1 MKDRSESRNMW
12 LAFCLFTLWFSVA
25 GHCLPLRDSGP
36 LISNGWDKPVR
47 FRHLYAANRQGLA
60 SYHLQINEDGRV
72 EGAPHQTS
80 FSLLEIRPVSTGCVA
95 FRGVKS
101 SHYLCM
107 NKDGK
112 LRGLQTYKEDDC
124 SFIEHILPNGYSLY
138 TSEKHKAVVSLSGTK
153 QRFYSQGKNIP
164 PLSQFLPMV
173 STISDIDLEAEDQ
186 SSATESRFPSY
197 PETDSMD
204 PFADSS
210 RIYIPSPSFHKRSLN
225 S

>member
-1 MKDRSESRNMW
+1 RGLLTENMW

-112 LRGLQTYKEDDC
+112 LRGLEDDC
-124 SFIEHILPNGYSLY
+124 SFIRAHLPNGYSLY

-153 QRFYSQGKNIP
+153 PPVLFPREEHSPFIP
-164 PLSQFLPMV
+164 VL
-173 STISDIDLEAEDQ
+173 TYDQ
-186 SSATESRFPSY
+186 SSVAESRFPSY

-204 PFADSS
+204 PFCSC
-210 RIYIPSPSFHKRSLN
+210 SPFFEN
-225 S
+225 